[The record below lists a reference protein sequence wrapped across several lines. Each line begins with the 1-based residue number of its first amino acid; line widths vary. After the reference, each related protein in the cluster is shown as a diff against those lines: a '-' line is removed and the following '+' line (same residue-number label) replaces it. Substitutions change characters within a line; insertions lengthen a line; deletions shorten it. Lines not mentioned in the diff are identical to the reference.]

1 MFNFYSLP
9 MKITNSNPKPS
20 PPEFIP
26 GDIKFDFVKGPGAML
41 SALLASKESGTAIG
55 ISAPVLGSGIFITAV
70 EKILNNNDIFDQSE
84 IVIVLKAYD
93 ITGYFFAR
101 NVIKLNEIKSV
112 WPLKSPF
119 KNPFYNL

>member
-1 MFNFYSLP
+1 
-9 MKITNSNPKPS
+9 MKYVKSKIEDERSEIKTT
-20 PPEFIP
+20 
-26 GDIKFDFVKGPGAML
+26 DVKFDFVKTPGAML
-41 SALLASKESGTAIG
+41 NALVASKENGTAVG
-55 ISAPVLGSGIFITAV
+55 INAPALGTGTFITAV

-93 ITGYFFAR
+93 VTGYFFER

-119 KNPFYNL
+119 KNPFYNI

>member
-1 MFNFYSLP
+1 MKS
-9 MKITNSNPKPS
+9 MKIQSALPLEIK
-20 PPEFIP
+20 EV
-26 GDIKFDFVKGPGAML
+26 DVKFDFLRAPNAML
-41 SALLASKESGTAIG
+41 GALVASKEKGTAIG
-55 ISAPVLGSGIFITAV
+55 INAPVLGTGIYITAV

-93 ITGYFFAR
+93 ITGYFFER

-119 KNPFYNL
+119 KNPFYTI

>member
-1 MFNFYSLP
+1 
-9 MKITNSNPKPS
+9 
-20 PPEFIP
+20 
-26 GDIKFDFVKGPGAML
+26 ML
-41 SALLASKESGTAIG
+41 EVLRTSMENGTAVG
-55 ISAPVLGSGIFITAV
+55 INAPVLGSGIYITAV

-112 WPLKSPF
+112 WPLRSPF
-119 KNPFYNL
+119 KNPFYNI